1 MLKSKRIPRTA
12 RWLTAILMGL
22 LCCSAVFAHAGPS
35 ISVKHS
41 FYPVSGRTSRDL
53 KEQMKRNGP
62 GAESKIWG
70 DARTKWQVNWNYGLM
85 PVPGGCRIH
94 KVATSVHV
102 TFIMPRWTDPSD
114 GNPELREKWNTFV
127 KALQRHE
134 DGHKEHGIHAAQE
147 IESRVAGLQPMGSC
161 GEVQKAANTLAN
173 GIVEKYKRQDLYYDI
188 QTLHGTT
195 QGAVFR

>member
-1 MLKSKRIPRTA
+1 MLKNMQILRTA
-12 RWLTAILMGL
+12 RWLSAILIGL
-22 LCCSAVFAHAGPS
+22 SCGSAGFAHARPS

-41 FYPVSGRTSRDL
+41 FYPVSGNTAGDL

-62 GAESKIWG
+62 GASKVWG
-70 DARTKWQVNWNYGLM
+70 DARTKWQVNWSYGLL
-85 PVPGGCRIH
+85 PVPGGCRVH

-102 TFIMPRWTDPSD
+102 TFTMPRWTTPAAGS
-114 GNPELREKWNTFV
+114 PELREQWDKFM

-147 IESRVAGLQPMGSC
+147 IESGIAGLRPMRSC
-161 GEVQKAANTLAN
+161 GEVQNAANTFADN
-173 GIVEKYKRQDLYYDI
+173 IIEKYKRRDLYYDVL
-188 QTLHGTT
+188 TLHGTT